1 MLKFLTKT
9 QQRMIRLNVLSKWCQ
24 QLPLIQ
30 HCQQLSST
38 ISSHGMCFT
47 QVADSLFFMHEGL
60 QQARAPVYDVP
71 FAIKILLT
79 GSYKCLPEE
88 WTFLE

>member
-1 MLKFLTKT
+1 
-9 QQRMIRLNVLSKWCQ
+9 
-24 QLPLIQ
+24 
-30 HCQQLSST
+30 
-38 ISSHGMCFT
+38 
-47 QVADSLFFMHEGL
+47 MHEGL

-88 WTFLE
+88 WTFLEWCMGVFFTIAAVIYIIEIRYTR